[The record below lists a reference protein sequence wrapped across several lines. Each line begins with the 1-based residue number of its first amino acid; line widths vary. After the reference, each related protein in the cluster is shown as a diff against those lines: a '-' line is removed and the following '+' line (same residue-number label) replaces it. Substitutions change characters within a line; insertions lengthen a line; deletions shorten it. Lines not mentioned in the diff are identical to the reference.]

1 MNGLEFV
8 QFRQEKLNEL
18 KVLLTDKT
26 FESNRYESCEVLEVV
41 NLAFDGTKQ
50 ESIIEVS
57 VVGGITK
64 LCLRD
69 AMDDG
74 IVVFD
79 KETTEAVNKI
89 YNEVDKA
96 AEEYDHF
103 LEKKRA
109 EDDRVKKVLKVEDRH
124 LADIDNFIMDL

>member
-26 FESNRYESCEVLEVV
+26 FESNRYEACEVLEVV
-41 NLAFDGTKQ
+41 NLAFDGTRQ

-69 AMDDG
+69 AMEEG

-96 AEEYDHF
+96 AEEYDNF
-103 LEKKRA
+103 LAKKRA
-109 EDDRVKKVLKVEDRH
+109 EDDRIKKVLRVEDKH
-124 LADIDNFIMDL
+124 LADVDNFITEL